1 LRQRPLRPGTG
12 CIGLRNFSPLK
23 TVQMALQVGDK
34 APDFKLYN
42 TEKAE
47 VSLGDYAG
55 KNLVILFFPQSF
67 TGVCTKELCSTRD
80 DIAFYQ
86 GLGTDVVAVSVDSV
100 FTLGKFREEQ
110 KLNFPLL
117 SDFNKEMS
125 TAYDTIYND
134 WIMGMK
140 GVSKRS
146 AFVVDGQG
154 IIRYAEVL
162 ESAGDLPNFDA
173 VKKTLQEI

>member
-1 LRQRPLRPGTG
+1 MT
-12 CIGLRNFSPLK
+12 LK
-23 TVQMALQVGDK
+23 PKLKIMSLKPGDK

-47 VSLGDYAG
+47 ISLSDYAG

-86 GLGTDVVAVSVDSV
+86 NVGADVVAVSVDSI
-100 FTLGKFREEQ
+100 FTLGKFKEEQ

-125 TAYDTIYND
+125 TTYDTIYND
-134 WIMGMK
+134 WILGMK

-146 AFVVDGQG
+146 AFVVDKDG

-173 VKKTLQEI
+173 VKATLQEIGN